1 MLFKILNES
10 GICDEKSRDQDT
22 QLLSSLHQ
30 TMFRKIDTILKIRY
44 LDKILNTIVYIPCI
58 QSLVLCF
65 YCLCLRCRELL
76 Q

>member
-30 TMFRKIDTILKIRY
+30 TMFRKID
-44 LDKILNTIVYIPCI
+44 
-58 QSLVLCF
+58 
-65 YCLCLRCRELL
+65 
-76 Q
+76 